1 MLHQLLPGVARP
13 DPAPDRPAIPG
24 RDSLPPC
31 RSRFN
36 CVCSREDGLRR
47 HRIEPIGF
55 PGDPDAAFARVTQ
68 LVANTRR
75 TRVLTATDRYLH
87 ARCRT
92 RIGFVDDLELLLCR
106 RRGVI
111 QVRSASRIGIYDFG
125 VNRRRVER
133 LRRRFERTVRVERA
147 LPSEIRR
154 AGRRCGRS
162 RRP

>member
-31 RSRFN
+31 RARFN

-55 PGDPDAAFARVTQ
+55 SGDPDAAFARVTH

-111 QVRSASRIGIYDFG
+111 QVRSASRIGVYDFG

-133 LRRRFERTVRVERA
+133 LRRR
-147 LPSEIRR
+147 SEG
-154 AGRRCGRS
+154 A
-162 RRP
+162 

>member
-1 MLHQLLPGVARP
+1 MLHQLPPGVAGP
-13 DPAPDRPAIPG
+13 ESAPDRPATPV
-24 RDSLPPC
+24 RDSLRPC
-31 RSRFN
+31 RARFN
-36 CVCSREDGLRR
+36 CVCSREDGSRR
-47 HRIEPIGF
+47 HRIAPSGF
-55 PGDPDAAFARVTQ
+55 SENPDAAFARVTH

-106 RRGVI
+106 RQKVI

-133 LRRRFERTVRVERA
+133 LRRRFE
-147 LPSEIRR
+147 
-154 AGRRCGRS
+154 GRLFTCFDLSGDGVS
-162 RRP
+162 